1 VTDRHRPRVGAH
13 RTVGRLDLERLV
25 LGRLLEAL
33 EVLDRV
39 GALEARGVDDEPAV
53 PSRAPNTS
61 VRASPL
67 GGEIATPRSPR
78 SIRTAGDPPIFVA
91 SSAVAASSATNWIS
105 PSNSAFGPRLE
116 VAAPRAARVSNGN
129 EVGVMRRWWRDGE
142 GSFTQGSSAERCDLA
157 PTDVADRRP
166 YASGA
171 GRPGIRSHPHATS
184 VACWKPVT
192 TRRAA
197 MGWIASVFVSR
208 RSAVG
213 EARPR

>member
-1 VTDRHRPRVGAH
+1 LA
-13 RTVGRLDLERLV
+13 
-25 LGRLLEAL
+25 A
-33 EVLDRV
+33 
-39 GALEARGVDDEPAV
+39 AKRGVTTRLPWPSPVPGTNELQRYSTADAGGVALQWEPACTQPSPV
-53 PSRAPNTS
+53 PKATSKAWVPASRWRTPNTS

-67 GGEIATPRSPR
+67 DGEIATPRSPP

-129 EVGVMRRWWRDGE
+129 EVGVMRRWW
-142 GSFTQGSSAERCDLA
+142 
-157 PTDVADRRP
+157 
-166 YASGA
+166 
-171 GRPGIRSHPHATS
+171 HPHATS
-184 VACWKPVT
+184 VACWKSVT
-192 TRRAA
+192 TTRAA
-197 MGWIASVFVSR
+197 RRRIASVFVSR